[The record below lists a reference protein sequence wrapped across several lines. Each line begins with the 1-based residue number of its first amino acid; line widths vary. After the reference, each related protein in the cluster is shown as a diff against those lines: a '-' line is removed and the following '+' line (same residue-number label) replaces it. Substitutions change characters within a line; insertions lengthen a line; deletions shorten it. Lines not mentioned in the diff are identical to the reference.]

1 MSTLMRAPQPCA
13 SWEWELDGFA
23 PPGLDSALMTAARM
37 TVVLREH
44 GLLEPGKLE
53 WKWLLPGRGSI
64 GAGTSLALKGSL
76 ESMPSARAAAEGLL
90 HHQLRL
96 KGMDP

>member
-23 PPGLDSALMTAARM
+23 PPGLESALMTAARM

-44 GLLEPGKLE
+44 GLLEPSKLE
-53 WKWLLPGRGSI
+53 WIVAPPRAWQPRG
-64 GAGTSLALKGSL
+64 GH
-76 ESMPSARAAAEGLL
+76 ERRPEG
-90 HHQLRL
+90 Q
-96 KGMDP
+96 PQ